1 MLRIRTGTDTE
12 LTLTVLKYCSKVPK
26 ALNGLNCSF
35 KHKKKDSLF
44 NNIQRYKYNHRAEVS
59 DNYIILGCRYR
70 YLSYYIATYLEKFCE
85 HLLHNNGDEPAYRFY
100 FYP

>member
-35 KHKKKDSLF
+35 KHKKKRF
-44 NNIQRYKYNHRAEVS
+44 IVQQHIAIQIQPQSRGK
-59 DNYIILGCRYR
+59 
-70 YLSYYIATYLEKFCE
+70 
-85 HLLHNNGDEPAYRFY
+85 
-100 FYP
+100 